1 VAKAI
6 GEEALPDSGEG
17 AQEIRESAWAEVNEV
32 PDDKESPAFPDD
44 VERFGNRA
52 VLLVAPSHPFKL
64 ANRLD
69 TSTRWLRLILLAVYD
84 FGPHKEEP

>member
-1 VAKAI
+1 VAEAFGEKA
-6 GEEALPDSGEG
+6 LSDSREC

-32 PDDKESPAFPDD
+32 PDDKKSPAFPDD
-44 VERFGNRA
+44 VEGFGNRA

-69 TSTRWLRLILLAVYD
+69 TST
-84 FGPHKEEP
+84 